1 MTTVQYCVQFWK
13 GELRGIGR
21 FNIVFLFFAAI
32 MFAVSL
38 LSLFCYHCYLVLH
51 NRTTLEAFR
60 APLFAGGAD
69 KDGFSIGAFN
79 NFQEVF
85 GENHKTWFLPIFTS
99 LGDGV
104 TYPQKAV
111 DEDCH
116 HLLGRNQWGDEP
128 DVESSILR
136 EENSSDFYE

>member
-51 NRTTLEAFR
+51 NRTTLGKYFTLIASFALNILILINIIVSSEAFR

-85 GENHKTWFLPIFTS
+85 GENHKTWFLPIFTRY
-99 LGDGV
+99 V
-104 TYPQKAV
+104 TYLK
-111 DEDCH
+111 
-116 HLLGRNQWGDEP
+116 
-128 DVESSILR
+128 
-136 EENSSDFYE
+136 